1 MNSPAVD
8 IANIL
13 ESSAFN
19 YGVVGTDLFVSREP
33 LTPVNCTTIYDTGG
47 FAPESADEI
56 YDRPTIMARIRNSS
70 YSGGYAKVQAIKTA
84 LHNAHQITEGGT
96 RYIAI
101 WAQSDIL
108 FIGYDDSNHALFTI
122 NFRIHRTPST

>member
-13 ESSAFN
+13 ASSAFS

-33 LTPVNCTTIYDTGG
+33 LEPVNCTTIYDTGG
-47 FAPESADEI
+47 YEPESADVV
-56 YDRPTIMARIRNSS
+56 YDRPTIMARVRNSS
-70 YSGGYAKVQAIKTA
+70 YASGYAKAQAIKTA
-84 LHNAHQITEGGT
+84 LHKANQITEGGT
-96 RYIAI
+96 RYIAL

-108 FIGYDDSNHALFTI
+108 FIGYDDSNRALFTI
-122 NFRIHRTPST
+122 NFRIHRTNT